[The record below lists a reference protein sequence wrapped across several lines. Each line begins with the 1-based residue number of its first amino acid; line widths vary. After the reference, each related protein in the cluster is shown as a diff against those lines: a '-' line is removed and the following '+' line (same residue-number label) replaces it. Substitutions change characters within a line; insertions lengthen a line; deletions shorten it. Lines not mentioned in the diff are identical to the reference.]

1 MLKKILKITGITLLV
16 LIAAAVAIPI
26 LFKGKIT
33 RIIKEQINKN
43 IAAKVDFAD
52 VDLSLFRNFPRLA
65 VALDSLRVTGIDE
78 FAEDTLVSVQRI
90 NVALDLLSVF
100 GSEMKIHSIRVD
112 QPRVHAIVHKNGHAN
127 WNITL
132 PDTAAAATPATASRP
147 FKMALQRYAVTDGYV
162 SYRDDSSHMSCEISG
177 LNHSGKGDFTSDQ
190 FVLQT
195 STQTAALSFTYGGIP
210 YLIRTRANVGADFNI
225 DNKVN
230 KYTFKV
236 DDLSVND
243 LKLHTEGFFQL
254 VNDSTYDM
262 DIAFNGPSLDFKSI
276 LSLIPAMYTKD
287 FAGIKTSGQAS
298 LSGFVKGRYDSKHI
312 PAYHVELG
320 IKDGFFQYPDLPRP
334 VKNINLTLKTDN
346 PDGIPDHTVVDI
358 PRGHIEMEETP
369 FDFRLLMKT
378 PVSDPYIDAAA
389 KGSLD
394 LAKVT
399 QFVKL
404 ESGTRLTG
412 VLNADMHARGNLSS
426 IERQQYDK
434 FDAAGTLGLM
444 GFNYASTA
452 YPTPLSLDN
461 VLVTFNPKNV
471 TLNDLKGGYGK
482 THFQAN
488 GVLNNLFAYMMQ
500 HKALDGS
507 MVVTADKVDL
517 DQLMG
522 TNTGATTGNTTTT
535 GAKKD
540 TANAQSG
547 AAAAGEPFIVPANI
561 DFTLRATVGQ
571 IHYGTLDLNNVSGN
585 LRIADETVKLENI
598 RAEGLDGVMILNGA
612 YSTRVSKKTPVFAMS
627 YDLQKLDVQ
636 KTFYAFNTVQKL
648 MPAGKYIAGK
658 FSSRLTVDGVLG
670 GDMKPD
676 LKTLNGNGNLMLID
690 GALKDFA
697 PTDKLAQTLHLDQLK
712 DIPVKDIKTT
722 FSFKNGRVVVDPFH
736 VKMKDID
743 MEVGGSHGFDQTL
756 DYDVAMKLP
765 RSLLGGQ
772 ANKAMNDLVAAA
784 GSKGVN
790 VKVDEQVALPVK
802 VGGTLTNPVLKM
814 DLKSALS
821 STTNSLKQ
829 QAADLVKARV
839 DSAKQQLK
847 DTARA
852 VGQQALKDAGNALK
866 NQLLGNKDTT
876 DKKSGSL
883 DDTKKKVQ
891 DAGKGLLNGLLKKK
905 P

>member
-1 MLKKILKITGITLLV
+1 MLKKTLKITGITLLV

-52 VDLSLFRNFPRLA
+52 VDLSLFRNFPRLS

-78 FAEDTLVSVQRI
+78 FAEDTLVSAQRI

-100 GSEMKIHSIRVD
+100 GSEMKIHSIQVD
-112 QPRVHAIVHKNGHAN
+112 RPRVHAIMLKNGHAN

-132 PDTAAAATPATASRP
+132 PDTSTAATPGTEAKP
-147 FKMALQRYAVTDGYV
+147 FKMALQRYAVTDGYI

-177 LNHSGKGDFTSDQ
+177 LNHSGKGDFTSDN

-195 STQTAALSFTYGGIP
+195 STQTAALSFNYGGIP

-262 DIAFNGPSLDFKSI
+262 DIKFNGPSLDFKSI

-312 PAYHVELG
+312 PAYHVDLG
-320 IKDGFFQYPDLPRP
+320 IKNGFFQYPDLPRP
-334 VKNINLTLKTDN
+334 VKNINLVVKTDN
-346 PDGIPDHTVVDI
+346 PDGITDHTVVDI
-358 PRGHIEMEETP
+358 PHGHIEMEETP
-369 FDFRLLMKT
+369 FDFRMLLKT
-378 PVSDPYIDAAA
+378 PVSDPFIDAAA
-389 KGSLD
+389 KGRLD

-404 ESGTRLTG
+404 EGGTRLAG
-412 VLNADMHARGNLSS
+412 VLNADMHVRGNLSS
-426 IERQQYDK
+426 IQRQQYDK
-434 FDAAGTLGLM
+434 FDAGGTLGLT

-452 YPTPLSLDN
+452 YPTPVSMDN
-461 VLVTFNPKNV
+461 LLLTFNPKNV
-471 TLNDLKGGYGK
+471 TLNELKGGYGK

-488 GVLNNLFAYMMQ
+488 GVLNNLLAYMLKNQ
-500 HKALDGS
+500 PLDGS
-507 MVVTADKVDL
+507 LDVKADLVDL

-522 TNTGATTGNTTTT
+522 TTATSPGTRT
-535 GAKKD
+535 D
-540 TANAQSG
+540 TATAKPG
-547 AAAAGEPFIVPANI
+547 TTAAAGEPFAVPANI
-561 DFTLRATVGQ
+561 DFTLRAAVDQ
-571 IHYGTLDLNNVSGN
+571 VHYGNLDLRAVSGN
-585 LRIADETVKLENI
+585 IRIADETVKLENVK
-598 RAEGLDGVMILNGA
+598 AEGLDGSMALTGA
-612 YSTRVSKKTPVFAMS
+612 YSTKVSKRTPVFAMS

-636 KTFYAFNTVQKL
+636 KTFYAFNSVQKL
-648 MPAGKYIAGK
+648 MPAGKYIQGK

-676 LKTLNGNGNLMLID
+676 LNTLNGNGNLSLID

-697 PTDKLAQTLHLDQLK
+697 PTDKLAQALHLDQLK

-736 VKMKDID
+736 VKVKDID

-756 DYDVAMKLP
+756 DYDLAMKLP
-765 RSLLGGQ
+765 RALLGGQ
-772 ANKAMNDLVAAA
+772 ANNAVNNLVAKA

-790 VKVDEQVALPVK
+790 VKVDDQVALPVK
-802 VGGTLTNPVLKM
+802 VGGTLTSPVLKM
-814 DLKSALS
+814 DMKSALS

-852 VGQQALKDAGNALK
+852 VGKQALKDAGSALK
-866 NQLLGNKDTT
+866 DQLLGNKDTT
-876 DKKSGSL
+876 GKKTETL

-891 DAGKGLLNGLLKKK
+891 DAGKGLLNGLLNKKK
-905 P
+905 S

>member
-1 MLKKILKITGITLLV
+1 MLKKTLKITGITLLV

-52 VDLSLFRNFPRLA
+52 VDLSLFRNFPRLS

-78 FAEDTLVSVQRI
+78 FAEDTLVSAQRI

-100 GSEMKIHSIRVD
+100 GSEMKIHSIQVD
-112 QPRVHAIVHKNGHAN
+112 RPRVHAIMLKNGHAN

-132 PDTAAAATPATASRP
+132 PDTSTAATPATEAKP
-147 FKMALQRYAVTDGYV
+147 FKMALQRYAVTDGYI

-177 LNHSGKGDFTSDQ
+177 LNHSGKGDFTSDN

-195 STQTAALSFTYGGIP
+195 STQTAALSFNYGGIP

-262 DIAFNGPSLDFKSI
+262 DIKFNGPSLDFKSI

-312 PAYHVELG
+312 PAYHVDLG
-320 IKDGFFQYPDLPRP
+320 IKNGFFQYPDLPRP
-334 VKNINLTLKTDN
+334 VKNINLVVKTDN
-346 PDGIPDHTVVDI
+346 PDGITDHTVVDI
-358 PRGHIEMEETP
+358 PQGHIEMEETP
-369 FDFRLLMKT
+369 FDFRMLLKT

-389 KGSLD
+389 KGRLD

-404 ESGTRLTG
+404 EGGTRLAG
-412 VLNADMHARGNLSS
+412 VLNADMHVRGNLSS
-426 IERQQYDK
+426 IQRQQYDR
-434 FDAAGTLGLM
+434 FDAGGTLGLT

-452 YPTPLSLDN
+452 YPTPVSMDN
-461 VLVTFNPKNV
+461 LLLTFNPKNV
-471 TLNDLKGGYGK
+471 TLNELKGGYGK

-488 GVLNNLFAYMMQ
+488 GVLNNLLAYMLKNQ
-500 HKALDGS
+500 PLDGS
-507 MVVTADKVDL
+507 LDVKADLVDL

-522 TNTGATTGNTTTT
+522 TTATSPGTKT
-535 GAKKD
+535 D
-540 TANAQSG
+540 TATAKPG
-547 AAAAGEPFIVPANI
+547 TTAAAGEPFAVPANI
-561 DFTLRATVGQ
+561 DFTLRAAVDQ
-571 IHYGTLDLNNVSGN
+571 VHYGNLDLRAVSGN
-585 LRIADETVKLENI
+585 IRIADETVKLENVK
-598 RAEGLDGVMILNGA
+598 AEGLDGSMALTGA
-612 YSTRVSKKTPVFAMS
+612 YSTKVSKKTPVFAMS

-636 KTFYAFNTVQKL
+636 KTFYAFNSVQKL
-648 MPAGKYIAGK
+648 MPAGKYIQGK

-676 LKTLNGNGNLMLID
+676 LNTLNGNGNLSLID

-697 PTDKLAQTLHLDQLK
+697 PTDKLAQALHLDQLK

-736 VKMKDID
+736 VKVKDID

-756 DYDVAMKLP
+756 DYDLAMKLP
-765 RSLLGGQ
+765 RALLGGQ
-772 ANKAMNDLVAAA
+772 ANNAVNDLVAKA

-790 VKVDEQVALPVK
+790 VKVDDQVALPVK
-802 VGGTLTNPVLKM
+802 VGGTLTSPVLKM
-814 DLKSALS
+814 DMKSALS

-852 VGQQALKDAGNALK
+852 VGKQALKDAGSALK
-866 NQLLGNKDTT
+866 DQLLGNKDTT
-876 DKKSGSL
+876 GKKTETL

-891 DAGKGLLNGLLKKK
+891 DAGKGLLNGLLNKKK
-905 P
+905 S